1 MMNELFEKENFANI
15 DNDNN
20 DSEYVKK
27 IKKLTPSNIKNYS
40 KKELISLMKEENQF
54 FSYINIDTLKLFNN
68 EVIKDIP
75 KKIISSLTKK
85 DFEKFA
91 SAGIIKY
98 Q

>member
-75 KKIISSLTKK
+75 KKIISSLTNKAL
-85 DFEKFA
+85 EKFA